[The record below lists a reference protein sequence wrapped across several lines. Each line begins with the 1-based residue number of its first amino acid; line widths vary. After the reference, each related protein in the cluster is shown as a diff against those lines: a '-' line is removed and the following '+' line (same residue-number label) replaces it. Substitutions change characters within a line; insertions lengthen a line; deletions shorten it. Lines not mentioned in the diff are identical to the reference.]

1 MVGWRRRSAGTRP
14 RACGHGVVR
23 EPGQRDACEP
33 AWRARGGDA
42 AVADEATAL
51 VLSRCSPGCGAT
63 ANAQRIARD
72 AGQLGVR
79 LRCCRGPRPPAVAPA
94 VPTRGGCGR
103 GIP

>member
-1 MVGWRRRSAGTRP
+1 MRVSRP
-14 RACGHGVVR
+14 
-23 EPGQRDACEP
+23 
-33 AWRARGGDA
+33 GGL
-42 AVADEATAL
+42 VAEMQATAL

-72 AGQLGVR
+72 VGQLGVR
-79 LRCCRGPRPPAVAPA
+79 LRCCHGARPPAVAPA